1 MLFGLSELILER
13 EIHKKKGLSFERYRL
28 PKYSLIKVNQSK
40 QGKKRKIN
48 LSQGLN
54 TLGTQSE
61 KQIKI
66 LFLYFKSIHEFF
78 KTFLKKL

>member
-13 EIHKKKGLSFERYRL
+13 EIREKKGLSFERYRL

-54 TLGTQSE
+54 TLGLNPKNTL
-61 KQIKI
+61 KI
-66 LFLYFKSIHEFF
+66 ILLPYFD
-78 KTFLKKL
+78 